1 MATETTFIYTFTA
14 LRGRQAGREYFV
26 AMCPLKL
33 IPKIF
38 LFDEDEL
45 DPQVRAQRVLNR
57 ARIPELKDY
66 LVANPKDYV
75 LSSITASID
84 GDIEFEPIDGQ
95 QPAVGYLHI
104 PMTSSFLI
112 NDGQHRR
119 AAIEEA
125 LKERPELRDET
136 ISVVFFIDAGLKR
149 SQQMFA
155 DLNTHAVRPSKSLGI
170 LYDHRDDLSQLSC
183 RVVKAIP
190 CFEALTEMEKT
201 SISNRSRKLFTLSAI
216 YSATAKLL
224 GKAVTSPT
232 TTEDER
238 LATEFWAEA
247 CAAMPDWQD
256 ALENKVASAELR
268 RDYVH
273 AHGVALQAIAIAGR
287 ALLGADPKGWKAKLR
302 RLGKVDWT
310 RANLKKWEGR
320 ALVGGK
326 VSKAHASIVLT
337 ANVLKLELGLP
348 LTFEEA
354 EVEKAHARR

>member
-1 MATETTFIYTFTA
+1 MATETTFNYVFTA
-14 LRGRQAGREYFV
+14 LRGRQAGREFYV

-45 DPQVRAQRVLNR
+45 DPEVRAQRVLNR
-57 ARIPELKDY
+57 ARIPELKEY

-84 GDIEFEPIDGQ
+84 GDIAFRPIDGGH
-95 QPAVGYLHI
+95 PFVGHLHV
-104 PMTSSFLI
+104 PMNSSFLI

-125 LKERPELRDET
+125 VKERPELRDET
-136 ISVVFFIDAGLKR
+136 ISVVFFIDTGLRR

-155 DLNTHAVRPSKSLGI
+155 DLNTHSVRPSKSLGI
-170 LYDHRDDLSQLSC
+170 LYDHRDNLSQLAC
-183 RVVKAIP
+183 RLVKKVP
-190 CFEALTEMEKT
+190 CFEPLTEMEKS
-201 SISNRSRKLFTLSAI
+201 SISNRSRKLFTLSSI

-224 GKAVTSPT
+224 GKPVTASVSPD
-232 TTEDER
+232 DER
-238 LATEFWAEA
+238 TAVEFWGEV
-247 CAAMPDWQD
+247 CESMPDWQD
-256 ALENKVASAELR
+256 ALNNNVSSAELR

-273 AHGVALQAIAIAGR
+273 AHGVALQAIALVGQS
-287 ALLGADPKGWKAKLR
+287 LLSSHTHSWKEKLR
-302 RLGKVDWT
+302 GLGKIDWS
-310 RANLKKWEGR
+310 RGNLRKWEGR

-326 VSKAHASIVLT
+326 VSKAHSSVVLT
-337 ANVLKLELGLP
+337 SNLIKVELGIP

-354 EVEKAHARR
+354 ELEKAYARR